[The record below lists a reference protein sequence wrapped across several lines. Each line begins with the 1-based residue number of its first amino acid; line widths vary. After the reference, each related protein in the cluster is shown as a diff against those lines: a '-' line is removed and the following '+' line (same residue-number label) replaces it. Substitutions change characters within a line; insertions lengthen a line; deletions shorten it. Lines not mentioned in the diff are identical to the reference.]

1 MSRSYDSSSTERY
14 RTNEQTKITVQ
25 ELQEDKNGFNQTRT
39 KSEPFQ
45 GEKRDSWWFWGDS
58 QKENQKQKRTDDTC
72 SCVSCA
78 LKKIAGSEYTCV
90 ACLFILF
97 SISVAIIFLTVC
109 KTISCSDATD
119 VKCDDDSLVNKMRV
133 LKEKR
138 QLTENYGWSDYTER
152 SRWDDSNLG
161 RLSAALES
169 DYGGDGIKN
178 SNSPELSRLSGDL
191 ANVLSSQKIIEG
203 RKSDR
208 LREFFK
214 KLIQTDTQI
223 RKLKQD
229 MNNNY
234 LTDTKAIT
242 DRFKRSASKRQ
253 RKHNKEGDLHKN
265 LDRDTTNDATATTKE
280 SNTHS
285 RPNDTGVTRVW
296 IKNEQIVIKY
306 IPERRRNFPKC
317 SHSHQTKN
325 HEKQLKHP
333 FYKNSQRIDEM
344 LYEKKTT
351 RSDKVVEDTKY
362 ANTNLNVVKN
372 KNVNRKEKKLTDKN
386 NSYDSIDV
394 VLDGE
399 RAGFGPNTTDFNVNK
414 HTSTLPTYHFALTVS
429 TLISQ
434 MALTEKPP
442 RKHTPV
448 ERPGH
453 RRLMQVDDEED
464 KEDLVYEDLKEVLED
479 EGQSQDDID
488 KQVERNKRDDK
499 YDPEPLANP
508 SRYSAQNT
516 HNTNWKGPMPL
527 YPDEIN
533 AAIKQMSIQN
543 MHQLPVDTK
552 AMKQEKERPGKD
564 VSDTEYIENYAD
576 SKYNKMLKM
585 AQAYSDY
592 GVLYGKKDRSEP
604 MKDNDENDQY
614 NKLKPYINKES
625 LMDRFFKR
633 SKKDSYEGFSFQRRS
648 GETSNEKDEL
658 MKSISKHIKFVKDT
672 TKTDNC
678 KQMTE
683 TTKDTHFY
691 VTPESAM
698 QTNDVIFNWK
708 KSLRSLKSIENPDD
722 VNNTDEAINPL
733 INNNDS
739 DANDNK
745 VGFSTDG
752 LLSFISMLTD
762 WLINLPN
769 LSINGKIEDS
779 KVNSSD
785 TNQKSRYNATEMEAS
800 KVIRDVNETQG
811 DFNYPSYDSDMVDNI
826 GHRSRVLMSIED
838 KKSVNNMP
846 LKNDPAHTSTETD
859 NIIPVALVLVKND
872 KENITKHKGKNI
884 SNSVQIKKENKTI
897 VKRNADHQSVV
908 WNDLYDDEYG
918 VNVDYSQN
926 IRDKHSAKKG
936 RNVVR
941 QSRDW
946 FQNRFKNLTNK
957 FKFKFANKS
966 PNLSKN
972 ITSSPSTLVNT
983 PKRTVR
989 QTNNNADAD
998 IKKSF
1003 ADLTENMKKVCQE
1016 AVRAVQDTKNIEVRE
1031 EKKEDGAATS
1041 LMQQLVRLMT
1051 DLVDI
1056 QVQQKNC
1063 AKLPSDLYKFLEWL
1077 TVPQDT
1083 NFEIN
1088 EVFPGQSY
1096 TIDDSVNRYEKSTY
1110 PSYDITLTED
1120 THQEDRTECLGT
1132 IRAVQDLIQ
1141 QYEGMS
1147 DEDKSKMTG
1156 VKEYLEN
1163 QLKFLN
1169 RKLSGFAETNV
1180 SA

>member
-1 MSRSYDSSSTERY
+1 MTC
-14 RTNEQTKITVQ
+14 N
-25 ELQEDKNGFNQTRT
+25 
-39 KSEPFQ
+39 
-45 GEKRDSWWFWGDS
+45 
-58 QKENQKQKRTDDTC
+58 DT
-72 SCVSCA
+72 A
-78 LKKIAGSEYTCV
+78 
-90 ACLFILF
+90 
-97 SISVAIIFLTVC
+97 
-109 KTISCSDATD
+109 D
-119 VKCDDDSLVNKMRV
+119 VKSSDDDSLVNKMRV

-138 QLTENYGWSDYTER
+138 QLTESYGWSDYTER
-152 SRWDDSNLG
+152 SRWDDSSNLG
-161 RLSAALES
+161 RLTGGLES
-169 DYGGDGIKN
+169 DYIGDGIKN
-178 SNSPELSRLSGDL
+178 SNFPDLSSLSGDL

-229 MNNNY
+229 MSNNY

-242 DRFKRSASKRQ
+242 DRIKRSASKRQ
-253 RKHNKEGDLHKN
+253 RKHNKDGVHKN
-265 LDRDTTNDATATTKE
+265 LDKDTANDVTRTESTKIE
-280 SNTHS
+280 SNTYLKI
-285 RPNDTGVTRVW
+285 NNTGVTRVW
-296 IKNEQIVIKY
+296 IKDEQIIINYV
-306 IPERRRNFPKC
+306 PERRRNFPKC
-317 SHSHQTKN
+317 SHSHETKY
-325 HEKQLKHP
+325 HERKLKHP

-344 LYEKKTT
+344 LYEKKA
-351 RSDKVVEDTKY
+351 TKNIK
-362 ANTNLNVVKN
+362 AIEQNTKDDTNLNKV
-372 KNVNRKEKKLTDKN
+372 KNVNRKGKKLADKD
-386 NSYDSIDV
+386 SIYDSIEDIV
-394 VLDGE
+394 FDEQDKRIGYS
-399 RAGFGPNTTDFNVNK
+399 PNETDFNTNLFM
-414 HTSTLPTYHFALTVS
+414 STPPAYHVTLSVS
-429 TLISQ
+429 TLMSPISV
-434 MALTEKPP
+434 TEMPQ
-442 RKHTPV
+442 RKYTPA

-499 YDPEPLANP
+499 YDPEPLTNP

-516 HNTNWKGPMPL
+516 HNINWKGPMPL

-533 AAIKQMSIQN
+533 AAIKQMTLQN
-543 MHQLPVDTK
+543 MNQFPSDAKDVK
-552 AMKQEKERPGKD
+552 PEKERAGKD

-576 SKYNKMLKM
+576 NKYNKMLKM

-592 GVLYGKKDRSEP
+592 GVLYGKKDRSET

-614 NKLKPYINKES
+614 NKIKPYINKES
-625 LMDRFFKR
+625 LLDRFFRR
-633 SKKDSYEGFSFQRRS
+633 SKKGSYEGFSFQRKQ
-648 GETSNEKDEL
+648 GETNDKEEF
-658 MKSISKHIKFVKDT
+658 MKSLTKHIKFVKNPR
-672 TKTDNC
+672 KNDNC
-678 KQMTE
+678 KKLNEISKE
-683 TTKDTHFY
+683 THYY
-691 VTPESAM
+691 VTPDNEI
-698 QTNDVIFNWK
+698 QTDNVIFTWK
-708 KSLRSLKSIENPDD
+708 KGSRSLKSIEVPDN
-722 VNNTDEAINPL
+722 VNETDEVINPL
-733 INNNDS
+733 IDGNNS
-739 DANDNK
+739 GSNDNK
-745 VGFSTDG
+745 IAFSTDG
-752 LLSFISMLTD
+752 DL
-762 WLINLPN
+762 
-769 LSINGKIEDS
+769 
-779 KVNSSD
+779 
-785 TNQKSRYNATEMEAS
+785 
-800 KVIRDVNETQG
+800 
-811 DFNYPSYDSDMVDNI
+811 NYPSYDSEMVDNI

-838 KKSVNNMP
+838 KRKVNQMPVKSD
-846 LKNDPAHTSTETD
+846 LAHTSTETD
-859 NIIPVALVLVKND
+859 SIIPVALVLVKND
-872 KENITKHKGKNI
+872 KENITKHKDTHVNI
-884 SNSVQIKKENKTI
+884 QPKKENKTI
-897 VKRNADHQSVV
+897 VKRNANHRQSVF

-918 VNVDYSQN
+918 VKIDYTEN

-936 RNVVR
+936 QNVVK

-946 FQNRFKNLTNK
+946 FQNRFKNFTNRFKGK
-957 FKFKFANKS
+957 FLNKS
-966 PNLSKN
+966 PILSKN
-972 ITSSPSTLVNT
+972 ITASPSTSVNA
-983 PKRTVR
+983 PKRPVR

-1077 TVPQDT
+1077 TIPQDT
-1083 NFEIN
+1083 KVDVN

-1110 PSYDITLTED
+1110 PSYDVTLTED

-1169 RKLSGFAETNV
+1169 RKLNGFAETNLYSLYDKRYV
-1180 SA
+1180 SRIRRDLLSKNKEDNNKEKMFGL